1 MNALK
6 PWHIVVLLVVIL
18 LLFGAR
24 RLPDLARSVGESL
37 RIFKREV
44 KDLQDDDDRPVATT
58 PPPVVTPVPGTNPV
72 AGTNPVPP
80 ASTGPVVNPSP
91 SAQPASPLDQPGTT
105 QPPASGGTTPS
116 A

>member
-44 KDLQDDDDRPVATT
+44 KDLADDEPRTTPT
-58 PPPVVTPVPGTNPV
+58 PPPTAQP
-72 AGTNPVPP
+72 APP
-80 ASTGPVVNPSP
+80 LATGPVVNPTP
-91 SAQPASPLDQPGTT
+91 SAAPAPPLDTPGTSQ
-105 QPPASGGTTPS
+105 QPPATGSTTPT